1 MSCAKSLGV
10 EMIDA
15 MKQVLE
21 VLEENLVWFS
31 TDTMIG
37 KALRKKTE
45 SAITTLRQA
54 IADAEKQEPVA
65 WRHDM
70 GEENGGWEYFEKA
83 SCDDCQPLYTHPPK
97 REWVGLTDEDI
108 EKLAVENGQATFLND
123 DEETGIIWFDG
134 DATPFAQ
141 AIEAKLKKKNT

>member
-45 SAITTLRQA
+45 SSITALRQA
-54 IADAEKQEPVA
+54 IAEAEKQEPVKIVEYICVCGKGM
-65 WRHDM
+65 RF
-70 GEENGGWEYFEKA
+70 ESVNGVIA
-83 SCDDCQPLYTHPPK
+83 PK

-141 AIEAKLKKKNT
+141 AIEAKLKEKNT

>member
-1 MSCAKSLGV
+1 MSI
-10 EMIDA
+10 EA

-31 TDTMIG
+31 KDTMIG

-45 SAITTLRQA
+45 SAIATLRQA
-54 IADAEKQEPVA
+54 IAEAEKQEPVVTSYPMKLTCTKCGA
-65 WRHDM
+65 VDE
-70 GEENGGWEYFEKA
+70 GTLTVE
-83 SCDDCQPLYTHPPK
+83 HPQ
-97 REWVGLTDEDI
+97 REWVSLTDEDI

-141 AIEAKLKKKNT
+141 AIEAKLKEKNT